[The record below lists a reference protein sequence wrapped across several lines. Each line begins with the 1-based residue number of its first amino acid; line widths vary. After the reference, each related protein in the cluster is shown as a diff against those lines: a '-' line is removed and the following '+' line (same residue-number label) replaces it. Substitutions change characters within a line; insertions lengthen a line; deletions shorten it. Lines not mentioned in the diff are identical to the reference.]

1 MLWSVISTSEISLNM
16 LATALLG
23 LGLSQEREN
32 KKGKRGGKRE
42 TEVECHYLSPWIEQY
57 LE

>member
-32 KKGKRGGKRE
+32 KKGKPE
-42 TEVECHYLSPWIEQY
+42 NSEIHFITVHM
-57 LE
+57 